1 MVKLEQELKHA
12 EKNKTSK
19 MRIFFALLS
28 VFSVA
33 AGIIIGSIYWMLSEL
48 PQIKALEAYKPI
60 ESSRVYSSEGELL
73 AELYLERRTFIP
85 HYRIPEHVKKAFVSI
100 EDIRFYKHHGVDVT
114 GIMRALYQD
123 VKAGSIVQ
131 GGSTITQQLAK
142 MLFLK
147 PDRSIKRKVR
157 EAVISIQI
165 EKRYTK
171 DEILGLYLNQAYF
184 GTRAYGIEAASQTY
198 FGKSTDELNI
208 GEAALLASLPKAPS
222 LYSPFKNP
230 DKAKERRRKVLKEM
244 LRNKFITEAQFKEA
258 DSVLL
263 PVTPNFRK
271 YNAPYFIEVIRQE
284 LENKYGDE
292 LYTSG
297 YRIYTTLSAGMQ
309 KAAEEAVKKGL
320 SSIGKRA
327 GSGVEPAL

>member
-1 MVKLEQELKHA
+1 M
-12 EKNKTSK
+12 S
-19 MRIFFALLS
+19 
-28 VFSVA
+28 
-33 AGIIIGSIYWMLSEL
+33 
-48 PQIKALEAYKPI
+48 
-60 ESSRVYSSEGELL
+60 
-73 AELYLERRTFIP
+73 
-85 HYRIPEHVKKAFVSI
+85 KKAFVSI

-114 GIMRALYQD
+114 GIIRALYQD

-184 GTRAYGIEAASQTY
+184 GTRAYGIEAASQAY

-208 GEAALLASLPKAPS
+208 AEAALLASLPKAPS

-230 DKAKERRRKVLKEM
+230 EKARERRRKVLKEM
-244 LRNKFITEAQFKEA
+244 LKHKFITEAQFKDA
-258 DSVLL
+258 DRFPL
-263 PVTPNFRK
+263 PV
-271 YNAPYFIEVIRQE
+271 APQF
-284 LENKYGDE
+284 
-292 LYTSG
+292 
-297 YRIYTTLSAGMQ
+297 Q
-309 KAAEEAVKKGL
+309 K
-320 SSIGKRA
+320 I
-327 GSGVEPAL
+327 